1 MTPKGHAIP
10 SKTQLLSYGTPALGE
25 GAFFA
30 AIDQRSRYH
39 RKVSFRWESSQLSGY
54 MLFCQSRG

>member
-1 MTPKGHAIP
+1 MTKAMPFLQKVI
-10 SKTQLLSYGTPALGE
+10 LLSYDPRPLGE

-30 AIDQRSRYH
+30 AIDQRSRYQ